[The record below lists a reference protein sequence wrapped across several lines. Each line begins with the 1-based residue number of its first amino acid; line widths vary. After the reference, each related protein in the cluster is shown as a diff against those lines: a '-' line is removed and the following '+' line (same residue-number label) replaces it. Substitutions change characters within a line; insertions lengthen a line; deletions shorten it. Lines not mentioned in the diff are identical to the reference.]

1 MFPLHSGRR
10 LQRVLPMILWKQCSH
25 GNRMFHLD
33 DATRQQTSPLIT
45 AVVTWQYAGIK
56 RESDGLCDGPLS
68 FQCFRLQMLTSTA
81 LLVCFTRIISVR
93 LNGEKRIACTLH
105 VKSWKEDGR
114 KLIYKQPFFCLVTHT
129 HTHPP
134 KWINYTRPK
143 KAMHVTWYRQMTYS
157 WICGGY
163 PSK

>member
-1 MFPLHSGRR
+1 METVLTWKSHLQFSWCNKAANVTSYSSG
-10 LQRVLPMILWKQCSH
+10 CSLTVCR
-25 GNRMFHLD
+25 NK
-33 DATRQQTSPLIT
+33 T
-45 AVVTWQYAGIK
+45 
-56 RESDGLCDGPLS
+56 ESDGLCDGPLS

-114 KLIYKQPFFCLVTHT
+114 KLIYKQPFFCLVTH
-129 HTHPP
+129 PP

-163 PSK
+163 PSKQPIHSHFSQLCLT